1 MNCQIETAKAIVEAK
16 ADYLLCAKSN
26 QQTLKTDIEE
36 YVQDDKLRAKMDSV
50 SKTEKG
56 HGRIETRSAF
66 TTNDVSWMPGGRQW
80 PGLKCIGAIKTHFE
94 YKGKV
99 TEEWHYYISSKQ
111 LTAADLLHHARM
123 EWGVE
128 TMHWL
133 LDVRYREDYFRAQ
146 NENIQKNMNMSR
158 KLALNLARV
167 YKNKHAKKTPLSHIM
182 FDCLMDPHHLL
193 TVLGKN

>member
-1 MNCQIETAKAIVEAK
+1 VFQ
-16 ADYLLCAKSN
+16 SN
-26 QQTLKTDIEE
+26 QQTLKADIEE
-36 YVQDDKLRAKMDSV
+36 YVQDDKLRAKMNSV

-66 TTNDVSWMPGGRQW
+66 TTNNVSWMAGGRQW

-99 TEEWHYYISSKQ
+99 TEEWHYYISSKE

-146 NENIQKNMNMSR
+146 NKTIQKNMNMSR
-158 KLALNLARV
+158 KLALNLARI
-167 YKNKHAKKTPLSHIM
+167 YKNKHSKKTPMSHIM
-182 FDCLMDPHHLL
+182 FDCLMDPQHLL

>member
-1 MNCQIETAKAIVEAK
+1 M
-16 ADYLLCAKSN
+16 S
-26 QQTLKTDIEE
+26 
-36 YVQDDKLRAKMDSV
+36 
-50 SKTEKG
+50 
-56 HGRIETRSAF
+56 
-66 TTNDVSWMPGGRQW
+66 GGRQW
-80 PGLKCIGAIKTHFE
+80 PELKCIGAIRTHFE
-94 YKGKV
+94 YKGKL
-99 TEEWHYYISSKQ
+99 TEQWHYYISSKE

-133 LDVRYREDYFRAQ
+133 LDVRYREDYFGAQ

-182 FDCLMDPHHLL
+182 FDCLIYPHHLL
-193 TVLGKN
+193 TVLGKNFSSMEREVEKKHLERHNRVQRAAEHGI

>member
-1 MNCQIETAKAIVEAK
+1 M
-16 ADYLLCAKSN
+16 
-26 QQTLKTDIEE
+26 
-36 YVQDDKLRAKMDSV
+36 
-50 SKTEKG
+50 
-56 HGRIETRSAF
+56 
-66 TTNDVSWMPGGRQW
+66 
-80 PGLKCIGAIKTHFE
+80 
-94 YKGKV
+94 
-99 TEEWHYYISSKQ
+99 
-111 LTAADLLHHARM
+111 LHHARM

-193 TVLGKN
+193 TVLGKNFSSMERKTKKKHLERHNRVRRAAEHGI

>member
-1 MNCQIETAKAIVEAK
+1 MN
-16 ADYLLCAKSN
+16 
-26 QQTLKTDIEE
+26 
-36 YVQDDKLRAKMDSV
+36 SV
-50 SKTEKG
+50 SKTKKG
-56 HGRIETRSAF
+56 DGRIETRSAF
-66 TTNDVSWMPGGRQW
+66 TTNDASWMPGDRQW

-99 TEEWHYYISSKQ
+99 TEEWHYYISSKE

-146 NENIQKNMNMSR
+146 KVH
-158 KLALNLARV
+158 K
-167 YKNKHAKKTPLSHIM
+167 
-182 FDCLMDPHHLL
+182 
-193 TVLGKN
+193 

>member
-1 MNCQIETAKAIVEAK
+1 
-16 ADYLLCAKSN
+16 
-26 QQTLKTDIEE
+26 
-36 YVQDDKLRAKMDSV
+36 
-50 SKTEKG
+50 
-56 HGRIETRSAF
+56 
-66 TTNDVSWMPGGRQW
+66 
-80 PGLKCIGAIKTHFE
+80 
-94 YKGKV
+94 
-99 TEEWHYYISSKQ
+99 
-111 LTAADLLHHARM
+111 M

-158 KLALNLARV
+158 KLALNLAGV

-193 TVLGKN
+193 RVDLFDNCVFEQIAEF